1 MKMTKICLIMPAG
14 AAEVVGLPV
23 KDEGGRGHLVT
34 GDNDTRDRC
43 VTTEG

>member
-1 MKMTKICLIMPAG
+1 MPAG

-34 GDNDTRDRC
+34 GDNDTRDWHHH
-43 VTTEG
+43 VVEEI